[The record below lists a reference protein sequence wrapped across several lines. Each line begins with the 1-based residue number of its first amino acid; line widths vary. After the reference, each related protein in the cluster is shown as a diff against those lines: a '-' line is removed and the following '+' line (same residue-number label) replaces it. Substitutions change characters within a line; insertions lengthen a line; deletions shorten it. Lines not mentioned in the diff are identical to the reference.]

1 MKLRKICQ
9 DCVGKKDCLPANE
22 DNWRDC
28 RGKSYLKSNPK
39 LFNKLKKNSKEVQSK
54 IIPPTKVGGF

>member
-39 LFNKLKKNSKEVQSK
+39 LFNKLKKNSKEV
-54 IIPPTKVGGF
+54 